1 MAQYAHTQQHQSDL
15 KWTFQILKT
24 VDERVTA
31 FANYMV
37 DTYVDDGALYPPQLW
52 ALEPDA
58 DEDDV
63 PRTTNAAEAFHMH
76 MKDLFNSPRPNLYL
90 FAFKLLQ
97 LQEETYHYVCQP
109 AESAL
114 LAQAGE
120 INWREQTMCLTSVNS
135 TNTCNCH
142 GWNMS
147 DLWLSNICQL
157 IARTGRTP
165 TAECEC
171 R

>member
-1 MAQYAHTQQHQSDL
+1 
-15 KWTFQILKT
+15 
-24 VDERVTA
+24 
-31 FANYMV
+31 MV

-52 ALEPDA
+52 AWEPDA

-63 PRTTNAAEAFHMH
+63 PRTTNAAEAFHKH

-97 LQEETYHYVCQP
+97 LQEETYVNLQSLHCSRQLSSNQV
-109 AESAL
+109 
-114 LAQAGE
+114 

-135 TNTCNCH
+135 TNTCICH

-165 TAECEC
+165 TAESEC